1 MNNIYIP
8 SYNRADLVRTYEYLE
23 TGHIIVPKSQEKEYK
38 KRYGKA
44 VITIP
49 DKQDGF
55 VAKKRNAVLD
65 LIKENETNGYGW
77 ICDDDFIALKRKKEN
92 IKMSGEECLE
102 HFERIQIMAQDMGAM
117 YGGFDYSSD
126 NMKLKDMTPFG
137 LTHTISG
144 SFMGFLNNE
153 LRFDERIPL
162 KEDYD
167 YSIQNCN
174 IYRKVLRIN
183 NAYMVKKDHANK
195 GGCAGYRTIEREKEQ
210 LKLLQKKWGN
220 KIVKTDVRQ
229 RGNKIRTF
237 DLNPIIRI
245 PIKGI

>member
-8 SYNRADLVRTYEYLE
+8 SYNRADLVRTYEYLG

-44 VITIP
+44 VISIP

-65 LIKENETNGYGW
+65 LIKENEANGYGW

-92 IKMSGEECLE
+92 IKMSGDECLE

-126 NMKLKDMTPFG
+126 CIKLKDMTPFS
-137 LTHTISG
+137 LTKGVFQVALINVKDNIKYDERFRINEDVEFYIHKMATNRCMIRDNQYVTLCHGEDGGKESTIG
-144 SFMGFLNNE
+144 YDREEQRKYAKMLNN
-153 LRFDERIPL
+153 
-162 KEDYD
+162 
-167 YSIQNCN
+167 
-174 IYRKVLRIN
+174 
-183 NAYMVKKDHANK
+183 
-195 GGCAGYRTIEREKEQ
+195 
-210 LKLLQKKWGN
+210 KWGYKAMVWN
-220 KIVKTDVRQ
+220 KTRFEFK
-229 RGNKIRTF
+229 
-237 DLNPIIRI
+237 I
-245 PIKGI
+245 PIKGA

>member
-8 SYNRADLVRTYEYLE
+8 SYNRADLVRTYEYLG

-38 KRYGKA
+38 KRYGNA
-44 VITIP
+44 VISIP

-126 NMKLKDMTPFG
+126 NMKLKDMTPFSLTKIIFG
-137 LTHTISG
+137 LNLIKVTDNI
-144 SFMGFLNNE
+144 
-153 LRFDERIPL
+153 RYDE
-162 KEDYD
+162 KF
-167 YSIQNCN
+167 
-174 IYRKVLRIN
+174 RIN
-183 NAYMVKKDHANK
+183 EDVEFY
-195 GGCAGYRTIEREKEQ
+195 
-210 LKLLQKKWGN
+210 LQKINSNRRLIKDNQYFAEFFGTDGGEDSVIKYNRDEQRKYAKMINNKWGYKAMVWN
-220 KIVKTDVRQ
+220 KTKFEF
-229 RGNKIRTF
+229 K
-237 DLNPIIRI
+237 I
-245 PIKGI
+245 PIKGA